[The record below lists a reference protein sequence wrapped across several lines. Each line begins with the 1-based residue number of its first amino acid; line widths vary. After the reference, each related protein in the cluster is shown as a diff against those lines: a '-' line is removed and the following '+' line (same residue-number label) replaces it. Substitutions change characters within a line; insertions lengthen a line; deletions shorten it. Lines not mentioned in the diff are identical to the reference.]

1 MHEHVREDLVEIK
14 MAGHKEVKAQ
24 HIIKINTIS
33 RKSCHPTSCEEQNV
47 DNETSRRMIYEKCRT
62 EESG

>member
-47 DNETSRRMIYEKCRT
+47 DNEQILGYWRHIIHNSQF
-62 EESG
+62 S